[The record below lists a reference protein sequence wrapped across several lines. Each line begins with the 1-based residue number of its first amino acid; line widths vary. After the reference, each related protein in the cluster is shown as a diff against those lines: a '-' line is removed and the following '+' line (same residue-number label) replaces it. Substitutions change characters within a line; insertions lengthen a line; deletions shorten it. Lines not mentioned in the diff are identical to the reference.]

1 MRSLLSDDIVV
12 ELPFYESGR
21 VEQGWFRVY
30 RGVDE
35 VMAFWATA
43 WSLEGESPGLLDAE
57 VTITRDDGR
66 VVFVEA
72 YGDVIMTSGRR
83 YRNRY
88 VLRMTVEDDRVATY
102 REFYNPIISA
112 RAFGRDIGGG
122 DDAWTQ
128 GLTAQ
133 IRRRAVAGETLPTR
147 RWATVPRSVSPLPGG
162 LFGDGLQE
170 RVRQFR
176 PTDQQIR

>member
-1 MRSLLSDDIVV
+1 MVTGNGLSSSEGRTLLREVLDELPDRADDPEQRRRSIDVVRAYFATIDAKDAEGMRSLLSDDIVV
-12 ELPFYESGR
+12 ELPFNESGR

-57 VTITRDDGR
+57 VTITGDGR

-72 YGDVIMTSGRR
+72 YGDVIMAGGRR

-102 REFYNPIISA
+102 REYYNPIISA
-112 RAFGRDIGGG
+112 RAFGRDIGS
-122 DDAWTQ
+122 
-128 GLTAQ
+128 
-133 IRRRAVAGETLPTR
+133 GENP
-147 RWATVPRSVSPLPGG
+147 
-162 LFGDGLQE
+162 
-170 RVRQFR
+170 
-176 PTDQQIR
+176 

>member
-1 MRSLLSDDIVV
+1 MSDGVVV
-12 ELPFYESGR
+12 ELSFNESGR

-35 VMAFWATA
+35 AMAFWATA

-57 VTITRDDGR
+57 VTITGDGR

-72 YGDVIMTSGRR
+72 YGDVIMASGRR

-102 REFYNPIISA
+102 RE
-112 RAFGRDIGGG
+112 
-122 DDAWTQ
+122 
-128 GLTAQ
+128 
-133 IRRRAVAGETLPTR
+133 
-147 RWATVPRSVSPLPGG
+147 
-162 LFGDGLQE
+162 
-170 RVRQFR
+170 
-176 PTDQQIR
+176 